1 MRRGL
6 PHRRHPRIDC
16 RAVAPGL
23 LGVRSVEMTER
34 RTQPHP
40 IEVESYR
47 IMQARVDFSAWP
59 EPARS
64 VVARMVHSTADESFS
79 VSALVGFDAVPR
91 IIAALDA
98 RSTVVCDSRMVAAG
112 IPSVSAFT
120 DVVCALDFDTTDA
133 GADGHQRDETR
144 SAAAISRAAA
154 AHPSGAVWVIGNAPT
169 ALARL
174 VELARLGRVEPSGVI
189 GLPVGYVGAAEAK
202 AELWRSP
209 LAGISITNRGERGGS
224 PVAAAALNSIARLRL
239 P

>member
-1 MRRGL
+1 
-6 PHRRHPRIDC
+6 
-16 RAVAPGL
+16 
-23 LGVRSVEMTER
+23 
-34 RTQPHP
+34 
-40 IEVESYR
+40 
-47 IMQARVDFSAWP
+47 MQARVDFSAWP

-79 VSALVGFDAVPR
+79 VSTLVGFDAVPT

-112 IPSVSAFT
+112 VPAVSAFT
-120 DVVCALDFDTTDA
+120 DVVCALDFDATHAD
-133 GADGHQRDETR
+133 ADGHQRDETR
-144 SAAAISRAAA
+144 SAAAISRAAT

-189 GLPVGYVGAAEAK
+189 ALPVGYVGAAEAK
-202 AELWRSP
+202 AELWSSP
-209 LAGISITNRGERGGS
+209 LAAISITNRGERGGS

>member
-1 MRRGL
+1 
-6 PHRRHPRIDC
+6 
-16 RAVAPGL
+16 
-23 LGVRSVEMTER
+23 MTER

-79 VSALVGFDAVPR
+79 VSTLVGFDAVPT

-112 IPSVSAFT
+112 VPAVSAFT
-120 DVVCALDFDTTDA
+120 DVVCALDFDATHAD
-133 GADGHQRDETR
+133 ADGHQRDETR
-144 SAAAISRAAA
+144 SAAAISRAAT

-189 GLPVGYVGAAEAK
+189 ALPVGYVGAAEAK
-202 AELWRSP
+202 AELWSSP
-209 LAGISITNRGERGGS
+209 LAAISITNRGERGGS